1 MVFVYILIRF
11 KKLAFGYG
19 AVVALFH
26 DVLIILAIF
35 SIFNGLLPFSLDID
49 QAFVGALLTIMGY
62 SMNDTVV
69 VFDRVREYLAENKG
83 KKEDIPTIINNA
95 LNATLSRTAI
105 TGLSTMMVLLVLFL
119 FGGETIRG
127 FSFAMLIGVIVG
139 TYSSLFVA
147 TPIVVDSLSNEVDKE
162 VTTPAIA
169 EKKTGFDAVP
179 ADFTSAT
186 PETPDELNPKKEKK
200 TKTPLIR
207 PTQS

>member
-1 MVFVYILIRF
+1 M
-11 KKLAFGYG
+11 
-19 AVVALFH
+19 
-26 DVLIILAIF
+26 
-35 SIFNGLLPFSLDID
+35 
-49 QAFVGALLTIMGY
+49 GALLTIMGY

-139 TYSSLFVA
+139 TYSSLSLVA
-147 TPIVVDSLSNEVDKE
+147 TPIVVDSLSREVDSE
-162 VTTPAIA
+162 VVTPVAA
-169 EKKTGFDAVP
+169 EKKTGYEAVP
-179 ADFTSAT
+179 TDFTDNVAS
-186 PETPDELNPKKEKK
+186 TPDELVTRKEKK
-200 TKTPLIR
+200 NKTPLIK
-207 PTQS
+207 PSQG